1 MSDTKHTPGP
11 WTLIG
16 KHGTA
21 IWAGDAIVAQVTGA
35 RAFHPIARANAELIA
50 SAPDM
55 AARIER
61 LEAALREFI
70 KADKWEMSLND
81 WEAMQNAARALIGEA
96 KP

>member
-11 WTLIG
+11 WTLLPARTLTNVKG
-16 KHGTA
+16 PNGE
-21 IWAGDAIVAQVTGA
+21 QVCQLS
-35 RAFHPIARANAELIA
+35 IDSNDAELIA